1 MFASTTDTQIM
12 LSQKI
17 SIPPPPPQKGL
28 EIPGRVGSQ
37 GPQNLK
43 QCMKLSWNFQR
54 GGVIG
59 QTTSMGGV
67 WIFSGTTHC

>member
-17 SIPPPPPQKGL
+17 SIPPLPQKGL

-43 QCMKLSWNFQR
+43 QCMKPQAAQR

>member
-17 SIPPPPPQKGL
+17 SIPPLPQKGL

-43 QCMKLSWNFQR
+43 QCMKPQAA
-54 GGVIG
+54 
-59 QTTSMGGV
+59 QTRCMWSSFKNRKG
-67 WIFSGTTHC
+67 